1 MVIEEKFVNG
11 KNIHPLRFIYWSE
24 NISKIRRLEC
34 ISKIFGGVKYD
45 ITSFL
50 TAILTFLNPNVD
62 FLNSYLT
69 FIDFLSPNRP
79 NYWVRL
85 ISTFPPFGLNSK
97 KNIFSR
103 AVGWEGF
110 FGAIMLSILLVPFYY
125 IILPPAFCA
134 DAVEPALN
142 GSCRLE
148 GRSTLIKSFP
158 KTSLVQSLPTIPN
171 PKSILLP
178 LPIYSDAIDGLYQM
192 GNNPLI
198 VVAVIGNIVSIA
210 FFNFFG
216 LSVTKT
222 QSATTRMVLDSIRTI
237 VIWAVCLA
245 LGWEEVI

>member
-1 MVIEEKFVNG
+1 MI
-11 KNIHPLRFIYWSE
+11 
-24 NISKIRRLEC
+24 
-34 ISKIFGGVKYD
+34 IF
-45 ITSFL
+45 
-50 TAILTFLNPNVD
+50 
-62 FLNSYLT
+62 
-69 FIDFLSPNRP
+69 
-79 NYWVRL
+79 
-85 ISTFPPFGLNSK
+85 
-97 KNIFSR
+97 R

-148 GRSTLIKSFP
+148 GRFFKIFQKNEFWPKFNSQTLLQISTLTLIK
-158 KTSLVQSLPTIPN
+158 
-171 PKSILLP
+171 
-178 LPIYSDAIDGLYQM
+178 YSDAIDGLYQM